1 MKTTKT
7 TTKKTTLWRA
17 IKRDK
22 WLYIFLLPVI
32 AYYVV
37 FHYLPMLGTVM
48 AFQDFKLSDGIL
60 GSEFVGLKH
69 FERMVESA
77 QFWRTFRNTF
87 LLNVGLVICGFPVPI
102 ILAIFLNEMEC
113 KWLKKIT
120 QSIMYLPHFMSW
132 VVLGGIIINIFSPST
147 GIVNSLLTSV
157 FGIEPIYF
165 LGTKKWWPVVFIISD
180 IWKGAG
186 WGTII
191 YLTAITGIDS
201 QLYEAAKIDG
211 AGKFRQMIHVT
222 LPGIR
227 STIVVM
233 LILRMGS
240 MMNIGFEQIYVLK
253 NSAVVE
259 VAEVISTYVYQLGIT
274 QAQYSYSTAIGLSQ
288 SVISCIL
295 VFATNKISR
304 KVSGEGLW

>member
-1 MKTTKT
+1 MKKSRTDKR
-7 TTKKTTLWRA
+7 KITLWRA

-22 WLYIFLLPVI
+22 WLYIFLLPIVV
-32 AYYVV
+32 YYIV
-37 FHYLPMLGTVM
+37 FRYLPMVGTVM
-48 AFQDFKLSDGIL
+48 AFQDFKFSTGLF
-60 GSEFVGLKH
+60 GSEWVGLKH
-69 FERMVESA
+69 FQRMFESV
-77 QFWRTFRNTF
+77 QFWNTFRNTL
-87 LLNVGLVICGFPVPI
+87 LLNIGLVIFGFPMPI
-102 ILAIFLNEMEC
+102 ILAILLNEIEC
-113 KWLKKIT
+113 KVFKRIT

-132 VVLGGIIINIFSPST
+132 VVLGGIIINLLSPST
-147 GIVNSLLTSV
+147 GIVNTILTNL

-165 LGTKKWWPVVFIISD
+165 MGKKEWWPVAFIVSD

-191 YLTAITGIDS
+191 YLAAITGIDS

-211 AGKFRQMIHVT
+211 AGKFKQIIHVT

-227 STIVVM
+227 NTIVVM

-240 MMNIGFEQIYVLK
+240 MLNIGFEQVYVLK
-253 NSAVVE
+253 NAAVNE
-259 VAEVISTYVYQLGIT
+259 VAEVISTYVYSLGISS
-274 QAQYSYSTAIGLSQ
+274 AQYSYSTAIGLSQ

-295 VFATNKISR
+295 VFTTNKIAR